1 MTEPPKDQPA
11 RRISRAPVVITV
23 GGLALAGVLVILG
36 GKLAAAPAA
45 TPDLSRP
52 GTPAD
57 PRPVTVIMRDYVF
70 NPTPLYLVAGETVEF
85 RLFNAGMIAH
95 EFVLGDQAVQAAW
108 ASADAAASAP
118 GPLSTPPPASVPAG
132 TGGVEVIL
140 GPGESRNFTYS
151 VPIGQALQLVCHL
164 PGHAERGMVGSVI
177 LATR

>member
-1 MTEPPKDQPA
+1 MTEPPKEQPA

-70 NPTPLYLVAGETVEF
+70 NPTPLYLVAGETV
-85 RLFNAGMIAH
+85 
-95 EFVLGDQAVQAAW
+95 
-108 ASADAAASAP
+108 
-118 GPLSTPPPASVPAG
+118 
-132 TGGVEVIL
+132 
-140 GPGESRNFTYS
+140 
-151 VPIGQALQLVCHL
+151 
-164 PGHAERGMVGSVI
+164 
-177 LATR
+177 

>member
-1 MTEPPKDQPA
+1 
-11 RRISRAPVVITV
+11 
-23 GGLALAGVLVILG
+23 
-36 GKLAAAPAA
+36 
-45 TPDLSRP
+45 
-52 GTPAD
+52 
-57 PRPVTVIMRDYVF
+57 
-70 NPTPLYLVAGETVEF
+70 
-85 RLFNAGMIAH
+85 MIAH

-140 GPGESRNFTYS
+140 RPGESRNFTYS

-164 PGHAERGMVGSVI
+164 PGHAARGMVGSVI